1 MINPGMLDGLNDEQ
15 LRGVITESQ
24 RLLKKRDEERKA
36 KALSDARTLQA
47 KAQSDARALLESVGL
62 SLKDMNGKS
71 KKKTGHAPLYKGGQ
85 LYHHPT
91 NKALVWNAKG
101 QKPNWLRELEGQGG
115 KAVEM
120 QGANDNAP
128 AAIRKTGS

>member
-1 MINPGMLDGLNDEQ
+1 MLDGLNDEQ

-47 KAQSDARALLESVGL
+47 KAQTEARALLESVGL
-62 SLKDMNGKS
+62 SLKDMSGKS
-71 KKKTGHAPLYKGGQ
+71 KKKTGQAPLYKGGR
-85 LYHHPT
+85 LYQHPT

-115 KAVEM
+115 KAVET
-120 QGANDNAP
+120 QGANDNAS

>member
-15 LRGVITESQ
+15 LRGVISESQ

-36 KALSDARTLQA
+36 KALSDARTLLA
-47 KAQSDARALLESVGL
+47 SVGL
-62 SLKDMNGKS
+62 SFKDLGGKA
-71 KKKTGHAPLYKGGQ
+71 KKKAGEASLYKGGH
-85 LYHHPT
+85 LYQHPT

>member
-15 LRGVITESQ
+15 LRGVISESQ

-36 KALSDARTLQA
+36 KALSDARTLLA
-47 KAQSDARALLESVGL
+47 SVGL
-62 SLKDMNGKS
+62 SVKDLGGKA
-71 KKKTGHAPLYKGGQ
+71 KKKAGEASLYKGGH
-85 LYHHPT
+85 LYQHPT

-115 KAVEM
+115 KAVEV
-120 QGANDNAP
+120 
-128 AAIRKTGS
+128 KS